1 MKRFAKFM
9 IPLLLGALIAASC
22 VWYLF
27 RYDRDFTRDTL
38 LSQARYQDMYG
49 NSRLS
54 AWFYDAA
61 YNFSGHDENVA
72 IELANQYKQSGN
84 YTKAE
89 VTLTKAIRNNPT
101 PELYTALCKT
111 YVEQDKL
118 LDAVQLMENLPEG
131 GIRTALY
138 AQRPAAPT
146 ADQNTGYHSQYI
158 DVKLESRGSKYLF
171 YSLDGTY
178 PSIAGAHYT
187 GKISLPAGETTLCAI
202 AVGEDGLVSPVS
214 TLSYTITG
222 VIEEVTFTDPAMEK
236 ALRNLIGADEDDTV
250 YTDQLWAVTEFTAPE
265 GVKTYADLS
274 LLPRLTSLTL
284 QDVTVDTLEHLR
296 SLEKL
301 VVLDLSGSRFPVEDL
316 EFLSTL
322 PSLSTLNLSRCGL
335 STLEGLENAKNL
347 TCLILANNTVR
358 NLTPLSQ
365 LTSLSELDL
374 QHNAVTDLSALS
386 GLEHLSKL
394 NVSYNALKTLSPI
407 GSCVRLKHLEAENN
421 QIANLSG
428 VDKLTALETLALDYN
443 ALTNVV
449 ALAGNTALKNL
460 SIASNEIEDI
470 TCLYTL
476 TKLEVFDFSGN
487 LQIGSLPA
495 WPEGMPL
502 KTIDGSYNALVSIDA
517 LKTMQSLTHVYMDY
531 NQITNIDALSDCFC
545 LVQVNVFG
553 NTIADVSA
561 LRDKDIIVNYDPTL
575 AAAAAAEAEEE

>member
-1 MKRFAKFM
+1 MRKFLKFLV
-9 IPLLLGALIAASC
+9 PLVLGAAIAASI

-27 RYDRDFTRDTL
+27 IYDRDFTRDTL

-84 YTKAE
+84 FTKAE
-89 VTLTKAIRNNPT
+89 VTLTQAIRNNPT

-146 ADQNTGYHSQYI
+146 ADQEPGYHSQYI
-158 DVKLESRGSKYLF
+158 DVRLTSEGSKYLF
-171 YSLDGTY
+171 YSTDGSY
-178 PSIAGAHYT
+178 PTIDGGHYT
-187 GKISLPAGETTLCAI
+187 GKISLPAGETTLYAI

-214 TLSYTITG
+214 ILGYTITG

-236 ALRNLIGADEDDTV
+236 ALRELVGADEDDTV
-250 YTDQLWAVTEFTAPE
+250 YTDALWAITEFTAPE

-274 LLPRLTSLTL
+274 LLPQLTKLTV
-284 QDVTVDTLEHLR
+284 QGKSIDTLEHLR
-296 SLEKL
+296 SLARL
-301 VVLDLSGSRFPVEDL
+301 VVLDLTGSRFPVEDL
-316 EFLSTL
+316 AVLGNL
-322 PSLSTLNLSRCGL
+322 PSLSTLILAECNL
-335 STLEGLENAKNL
+335 STLEGLEAARSL
-347 TCLILANNTVR
+347 TCLNLANNTVR
-358 NLTPLSQ
+358 NLTPISQ
-365 LTSLSELDL
+365 LDSLVELDL

-386 GLEHLSKL
+386 GLENLAKL
-394 NVSYNALKTLSPI
+394 NVSYNALKTLSPL
-407 GSCVRLKHLEAENN
+407 GSCIRLRHLEAENN
-421 QIANLSG
+421 QITSLSG
-428 VDKLTALETLALDYN
+428 VEKLAALETLALDFN
-443 ALTNVV
+443 ELSNVV

-476 TKLEVFDFSGN
+476 TELEIFDFSGN
-487 LQIGSLPA
+487 LHIGSLPD
-495 WPEGMPL
+495 WPADMPL
-502 KTIDGSYNALVSIDA
+502 KTIDGSYNALVSLDV
-517 LKTMQSLTHVYMDY
+517 LKSMQSLTHVYMDY

-553 NTIADVSA
+553 NAIADVSA